1 MSVRENIIRL
11 RTLSTLTQEDFGKIA
26 GVSRGA
32 VSHWEGGF
40 SEPRMGAI
48 EKIARHFGIPKSW
61 LIEDG
66 GMDLVYRDNSGRFLE
81 KTPEDRITVYEDPA
95 INEQISVMTG
105 LFIQLNDDYR
115 SMAIGYMQG
124 LLSTQNQRELQTVS
138 S

>member
-32 VSHWEGGF
+32 VSQWEGGF

-48 EKIARHFGIPKSW
+48 EKLARYFGIPKSW
-61 LIEDG
+61 LIEDD
-66 GMDLVYRDNSGRFLE
+66 GMALVYRDSSGRLLE
-81 KTPEDRITVYEDPA
+81 KNPEDRITVYEDPA
-95 INEQISVMTG
+95 INEQISVMTR

-124 LLSTQNQRELQTVS
+124 LLSTQNQREL
-138 S
+138 

>member
-1 MSVRENIIRL
+1 MGVRENIIRL

-32 VSHWEGGF
+32 VSQWEGGF

-48 EKIARHFGIPKSW
+48 EKLARHFGIPKSW
-61 LIEDG
+61 LIEDD
-66 GMDLVYRDNSGRFLE
+66 GMALVIRDNSGRLLE
-81 KTPEDRITVYEDPA
+81 KNPEDRITVYEDPA
-95 INEQISVMTG
+95 INEQISVMTR

-124 LLSTQNQRELQTVS
+124 LLSTQNQREL
-138 S
+138 

>member
-32 VSHWEGGF
+32 VSQWEGGF

-48 EKIARHFGIPKSW
+48 EKLARHFGIPKSW
-61 LIEDG
+61 LIEDD
-66 GMDLVYRDNSGRFLE
+66 GMALVYRDSSGRLLE
-81 KTPEDRITVYEDPA
+81 KNPEDRITVYEDPA
-95 INEQISVMTG
+95 INEQILVMTR

-115 SMAIGYMQG
+115 SMAIGYVQG
-124 LLSTQNQRELQTVS
+124 LLSTQNQREL
-138 S
+138 